1 MIFAE
6 PQTILLC
13 DTETTGLIPTE
24 PGAALLEIGML
35 AVQVPAFRE
44 IDSWSSVVVELDR
57 LDDPL
62 KGCDAYVRKMH
73 TENGL
78 LADLQAHIDSARRVG
93 HEHTLPRLFDVQQKA
108 IAFYNKHASGR
119 RVYLGGA
126 KPDFDRAWLAH
137 HMPTLE
143 KKFHYRG
150 FDTNAF
156 FILQEYLFGGDTLK
170 KGQKHRVLDD
180 CRQCIKTVHDHFSL
194 MRQAFGRLNAEQV
207 KTIRA
212 AIFELGQSPGA
223 GARGAAV
230 KLEALLGAA

>member
-13 DTETTGLIPTE
+13 DTETTGLIPNA

-35 AVQVPAFRE
+35 AVQVPTFRE
-44 IDSWSSVVVELDR
+44 IESWSSVVVELDR

-62 KGCDAYVRKMH
+62 KGCDDYVRKMH

-78 LADLQAHIDSARRVG
+78 LADLQAAIKGGQGR
-93 HEHTLPRLFDVQQKA
+93 TPKPLPRLFDVQQAA

-137 HMPTLE
+137 HMPALE

-180 CRQCIKTVHDHFSL
+180 CRQCIRTVHDHFDL
-194 MRQAFGRLNAEQV
+194 MRKAFGRLTAAQIH
-207 KTIRA
+207 TIRD
-212 AIFELGQSPGA
+212 AIHQLGQVPGA
-223 GARGAAV
+223 GAAKAADD
-230 KLEALLGAA
+230 LRALLGSA